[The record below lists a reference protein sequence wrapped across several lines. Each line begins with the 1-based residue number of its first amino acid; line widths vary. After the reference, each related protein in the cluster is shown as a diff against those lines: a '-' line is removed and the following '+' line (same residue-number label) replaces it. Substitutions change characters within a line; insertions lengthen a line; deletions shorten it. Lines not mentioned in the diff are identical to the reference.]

1 MDYRRMHHDEIDLPE
16 WDCPR
21 RADPPLRRLVIC
33 STPRSGSYLLCRQM
47 INGGIGRPTEYF
59 REQTVNRL
67 SARWGVAPGDD
78 DAYIDELEARRTTPN
93 GVFAAKV
100 QWHQLSAHPRVRQRL
115 LERADLLVLLFRHDL
130 VAQAVSWQVS
140 LATGYWSFDATQGPR
155 DPNANVTDAGQS
167 LRLAA
172 LLHRQNRA
180 WAELLGELRRKVLSV
195 PYEAFVKDQGAL
207 LRKLAGD
214 LAIPEGSWSLPPPE
228 GRESGLPEDVE
239 TARGRLLALARDA
252 AVAAS
257 AGR

>member
-1 MDYRRMHHDEIDLPE
+1 MHHDELDRSE
-16 WDCPR
+16 WDRPR
-21 RADPPLRRLVIC
+21 RADPPSRRLVIC
-33 STPRSGSYLLCRQM
+33 STARSGSYLLCRQM
-47 INGGIGRPTEYF
+47 INARLGLPTEYF
-59 REQTVNRL
+59 HERTIERL
-67 SARWGVAPGDD
+67 GTRWGVAPGDD
-78 DAYIDELEARRTTPN
+78 DAYIDELEARRTTDN
-93 GVFAAKV
+93 GVFAAKI
-100 QWHQLSAHPRVRQRL
+100 QGPQFAAHPRVRERL
-115 LERADLLVLLFRHDL
+115 LERADVLVLLYRRDL
-130 VAQAVSWQVS
+130 LAQAVSWQVS

>member
-1 MDYRRMHHDEIDLPE
+1 MHHDEIDLPE

-47 INGGIGRPTEYF
+47 INGGMGRPTEYF
-59 REQTVNRL
+59 REQTVRRL
-67 SARWGVAPGDD
+67 SERWGVAPGDD

-100 QWHQLSAHPRVRQRL
+100 QWHQLNAHPRVRQRL

-140 LATGYWSFDATQGPR
+140 LATGYWSFDATPGPT
-155 DPNANVTDAGQS
+155 DPNANVTDAVQS

-172 LLHRQNRA
+172 LLQRQNHG
-180 WAELLGELRRKVLSV
+180 WADLLRELRRKVLSV

-207 LRKLAGD
+207 LTKLAGE
-214 LAIPEGSWSLPPPE
+214 LAIPADGWSLPPPE
-228 GRESGLPEDVE
+228 ARESSLPEEVE
-239 TARGRLLALARDA
+239 AARARLLARARDA
-252 AVAAS
+252 AAS
-257 AGR
+257 ATTGR